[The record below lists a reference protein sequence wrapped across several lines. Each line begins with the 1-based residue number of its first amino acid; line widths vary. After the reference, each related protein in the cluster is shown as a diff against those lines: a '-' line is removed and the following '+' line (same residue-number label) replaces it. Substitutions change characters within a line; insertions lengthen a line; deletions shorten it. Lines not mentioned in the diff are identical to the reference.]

1 MASCVFSHWSQNSC
15 SARVFRCLVDHAGSS
30 PVSISGEN
38 SSTQPDM
45 EKSKA
50 AMRMQETIRRYTLR
64 LEALH
69 LAGNVKPISSSLTT
83 LRSHEGTTKCLKIPP

>member
-15 SARVFRCLVDHAGSS
+15 SAGMFRSLVDHAGSS

-38 SSTQPDM
+38 VGTQPDM

-50 AMRMQETIRRYTLR
+50 AIRMQETIQRHTLR

-69 LAGNVKPISSSLTT
+69 LAGNVKPISSSLTR
-83 LRSHEGTTKCLKIPP
+83 LRSHEGTTKWLKIPP